1 MKELTDT
8 ILMQSMGQ
16 IHALAIIFPVI
27 LLLLALVIIII
38 QYTSK
43 KKSAK
48 NNQNEVTRNF
58 KGYGY
63 IIAMV
68 IIVLLIGGLFFSVF
82 NLSKTGKDSDW
93 YVTIDS
99 ITRKYETKEV
109 NDPGT
114 RTTYY
119 YVEVNGSD
127 DVHVTKYDYD
137 SLEENESVYVL
148 RREDGTAEKVYSVND
163 YQYTGERLS
172 D

>member
-82 NLSKTGKDSDW
+82 NRHSFFNSLVS
-93 YVTIDS
+93 
-99 ITRKYETKEV
+99 
-109 NDPGT
+109 
-114 RTTYY
+114 
-119 YVEVNGSD
+119 
-127 DVHVTKYDYD
+127 KYDA
-137 SLEENESVYVL
+137 L
-148 RREDGTAEKVYSVND
+148 K
-163 YQYTGERLS
+163 
-172 D
+172 